1 MEKIAVI
8 TGASSGIGLA
18 TAMLLE
24 KKGWIVYAL
33 SRSGKSKQD
42 NTVVSQRIIHLKA
55 DVNDKQTLDNALC
68 QILSQHQ
75 QIDALVCN
83 AGNGI
88 AGAIEDTSAEEA
100 KYQFQTTFFGVHN
113 TICTFLPQMR
123 QQKNG
128 KIIIISSV
136 AGFVPI
142 PFQAF
147 YAAAKSALLSY
158 AKSLSM
164 EIKPFGLQCCAILPG
179 DTKTHF
185 TSNRIIAERA
195 KSPSSPYSI
204 TMERSVRKMEEDEK
218 NGIAAEV
225 IAQCIAKQIQQKRMA
240 PVTVPCVQYKLIAF
254 LLRLLPNKPA
264 LYLIGRL
271 YA

>member
-18 TAMLLE
+18 TAILLE

-33 SRSGKSKQD
+33 SRSGKSKQGGICSP
-42 NTVVSQRIIHLKA
+42 NIIHLKA
-55 DVNDKQTLDNALC
+55 DVNDTYTLNNALNH
-68 QILSQHQ
+68 ILSQQ
-75 QIDALVCN
+75 KQIDALICN

-88 AGAIEDTSAEEA
+88 AGAIEDTSTEEA
-100 KYQFQTTFFGVHN
+100 NYQFQTTFFGVHN

-123 QQKNG
+123 NQKNG

-185 TSNRIIAERA
+185 TSNRIIVERA
-195 KSPSSPYSI
+195 TSPNSPYAA
-204 TMERSVRKMEEDEK
+204 TMRQSVHKMEEDEK
-218 NGIAAEV
+218 KGIAAEV
-225 IAQCIAKQIQQKRMA
+225 IAQYIVKQLQQKRMA
-240 PVTVPCVQYKLIAF
+240 PVMVPCVQYKLIAF
-254 LLRLLPNKPA
+254 LLRILPNRIA
-264 LYLIGRL
+264 LYFIGRL

>member
-1 MEKIAVI
+1 MEKIAAI

-18 TAMLLE
+18 TAMLLAE
-24 KKGWIVYAL
+24 KGWMVYAL
-33 SRSGKSKQD
+33 SRSGKSKQEH
-42 NTVVSQRIIHLKA
+42 TVSPNIIHLKA
-55 DVNDKQTLDNALC
+55 DVNEKYTLDRVLNH
-68 QILSQHQ
+68 ILKRHK
-75 QIDALVCN
+75 QIDVLVCN

-88 AGAIEDTSAEEA
+88 AGAIEDTSTEEA
-100 KYQFQTTFFGVHN
+100 GYQFQTSFFGVHN
-113 TICTFLPQMR
+113 TVCTFLPQMR
-123 QQKNG
+123 QQKRG
-128 KIIIISSV
+128 RIIIVSSV

-179 DTKTHF
+179 DTKTLF
-185 TSNRIIAERA
+185 TSNRIIVQRA
-195 KSPSSPYSI
+195 KLSNSPYVDRMAHSI
-204 TMERSVRKMEEDEK
+204 RKMEEDEQ

-225 IAQCIAKQIQQKRMA
+225 IAQCIVKQIQQKRMA

-254 LLRLLPNKPA
+254 LMRLLPNRPA